1 MVLGFSKIEDAKL
14 LSVIHETA
22 FAGQHSKPYSLEQ
35 MQESLEATSNYAIKY
50 GEIGFLLFQ
59 LVGDECEIITLAVLP
74 QFQRKGIAREM
85 MIELIGVCKAMNVK
99 KIFLEVSVNNEKA
112 QNLYKKFTF
121 VEYNRRV
128 KYYADG
134 TDAVLLQL
142 LIE

>member
-1 MVLGFSKIEDAKL
+1 MTLGFGKIGDAKL
-14 LSVIHETA
+14 LAAIHQSA
-22 FAGQHSKPYSLEQ
+22 FAGEPSKPYSVEQ
-35 MQESLEATSNYAIKY
+35 MHESLRAPSNYAIRN
-50 GEIGFLLFQ
+50 GEVGFLLFQ

-74 QFQRKGIAREM
+74 QFQQKGLAREL

-112 QNLYKKFTF
+112 INLYKKFTF
-121 VEYNRRV
+121 VEYNRRS

-134 TDAVLLQL
+134 SDAVLLQL